1 MAILPPPPS
10 LKFIANFVKRANE
23 LENTDRI
30 ISYYCKYYAIEE
42 ALAARVHQ
50 NDPAAAEYVTNLLDI
65 VENDKGN
72 LQDQDTITD
81 EIVGQAYVEK
91 FATRVFANADKDI
104 INKKATRTTA
114 SNLLAASN
122 FLELLKLFGEPDQSL
137 LDRIKYCKFHAARI
151 LKAYALGE
159 DPNAYEPADVT
170 SESHLL
176 EPESTTIDHVSSSL
190 QQASLDGTSTT
201 HPVSSTPSLPLPSS
215 PPALAQDLSPVSA
228 PSAPPRS
235 FSPPVAA
242 QEIPSASSMSS
253 MHSYQ
258 HQEKHKVSKVEV
270 QQIMDDAEKFSLAQ
284 KHSRYAISA
293 LNYEDVDTA
302 VKELK
307 AALRLLGENIS

>member
-1 MAILPPPPS
+1 MAIEPPPSS

-42 ALAARVHQ
+42 ALAAKVHQ
-50 NDPAAAEYVTNLLDI
+50 QDPAAAEYVTNLLDI
-65 VENDKGN
+65 VEIDKSN
-72 LQDQDTITD
+72 LHDQDTITD

-104 INKKATRTTA
+104 INKKVTRTTA
-114 SNLLAASN
+114 ANLLAASN

-170 SESHLL
+170 SESHTL
-176 EPESTTIDHVSSSL
+176 EPESTAIDHVSGSL
-190 QQASLDGTSTT
+190 QKTSLDGNSTA

-215 PPALAQDLSPVSA
+215 PPSLARELSPVSA
-228 PSAPPRS
+228 PSAPPQS

-242 QEIPSASSMSS
+242 PQIAPLTSTQ
-253 MHSYQ
+253 SYQ
-258 HQEKHKVSKVEV
+258 HQERHKASKTDV

-307 AALRLLGENIS
+307 AALKLLGENIL